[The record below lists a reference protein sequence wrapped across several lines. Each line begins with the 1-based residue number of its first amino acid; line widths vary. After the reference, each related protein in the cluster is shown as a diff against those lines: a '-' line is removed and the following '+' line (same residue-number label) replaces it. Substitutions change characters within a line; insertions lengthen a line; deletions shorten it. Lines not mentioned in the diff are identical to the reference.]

1 MPSNCPSKR
10 SHALAPAASRKRWL
24 GWAALL
30 AAGLSLVA
38 CADDAQESA
47 AASPGRTEIGEGD
60 QQAALPQTACS
71 ERKSTK
77 VPFTSIPG
85 YQRLTK
91 EPTTGPEKAIL
102 ESDPGLP
109 EWTVYRPENLDGDAK
124 RPVLVWANGGCLKNG
139 TLYGQWLLELASHGY
154 LAIADGKPQAAGA
167 DPAAG
172 GIRGFGADGKPMQE
186 VIDWLT
192 AENDRPCSPYY
203 QKVDLSKIA
212 VAGQSCG
219 GMMAMSAAGDKRVT
233 TAIIANSGL
242 FARDQKVYAALHG
255 PLAFLIGGRADIAF
269 SNAEADFNAIQSV
282 PMFMGNLEVG
292 HGGTW
297 NQQNAGEMG
306 RVGLAWLDWQLK
318 GDETAKKQFTG
329 PDCGL
334 CKSPSKW
341 TVKKKKL
348 D

>member
-1 MPSNCPSKR
+1 MTISSFTKPIFS
-10 SHALAPAASRKRWL
+10 LYAPAARRRGTGL
-24 GWAALL
+24 AALL
-30 AAGLSLVA
+30 AAFVSVGA
-38 CADDAQESA
+38 CAEDASESLDLA
-47 AASPGRTEIGEGD
+47 D
-60 QQAALPQTACS
+60 HAALGAPELAQTACS
-71 ERKSTK
+71 ERTATK

-85 YQRLTK
+85 YQRLAK
-91 EPTTGPEKAIL
+91 EPTTGPEKALL
-102 ESDPGLP
+102 ESNPALP
-109 EWTVYRPENLDGDAK
+109 EWTIYRPESLEGEK
-124 RPVLVWANGGCLKNG
+124 KPVLIWANGGCLKNG

-154 LAIADGKPQAAGA
+154 LAVADGKPQAANA

-203 QKVDLSKIA
+203 QKLDLSKIA

-242 FARDQKVYAALHG
+242 FARDQKVYSALHG
-255 PLAFLIGGRADIAF
+255 PLAFLIGGRTDIA
-269 SNAEADFNAIQSV
+269 SGNAEADFNAITTV
-282 PMFMGNLEVG
+282 PMFLGNLDVG

-297 NQQNAGEMG
+297 SQTNAGEMG
-306 RVGLAWLDWQLK
+306 RVGLAWLNWQLK
-318 GDETAKKQFTG
+318 GDETAAKQFTG
-329 PDCGL
+329 ADCAL